1 VGGSPAGAAS
11 FPCIV
16 WRNGKL
22 VVSLQAEHEDKKV
35 KGEKAMEVE
44 ISERYVA
51 SKKY

>member
-1 VGGSPAGAAS
+1 M
-11 FPCIV
+11 IM
-16 WRNGKL
+16 K
-22 VVSLQAEHEDKKV
+22 HEDKKV